1 MITPTQSIPFLYYI
15 QQNKNEDSK
24 AYGKWYGKSIV
35 LSTMETKDVADD
47 MIKFGSIYGKSVIEG
62 VLEDFY
68 FAMLTNY
75 IIRNHRVKM
84 PGLGIIYAG
93 LRTEGADAPENFKTR
108 NIKGLRIGLI
118 PDNSESEQLSSKKFR
133 NRIKFTRRPTSKVLS
148 NALYVA
154 DENQQGDIENP

>member
-1 MITPTQSIPFLYYI
+1 MITQSFSIPFLYYI

-24 AYGKWYGKSIV
+24 AYSKWYAKSIV

-68 FAMLTNY
+68 YAMLNEY
-75 IIRNHRVKM
+75 IIRNHRVKL
-84 PGLGIIYAG
+84 PGLGTIYAG
-93 LRTEGADAPENFKTR
+93 LRTEGADAPENFKTK

-133 NRIKFTRRPTSKVLS
+133 DRIKFSRRPTSKVLQD
-148 NALYVA
+148 ALFVA
-154 DENQQGDIENP
+154 DENQGGDIENP